1 MRLRFQKGDMIAI
14 AAVVVLAAII
24 FAFFLP
30 DSTASG
36 TRAEIYLNGK
46 LVRTV
51 SLNTPQQF
59 TLSGSYQN
67 TITVSEG
74 KIAVTQSNCPGK
86 DCINCGW
93 ADSPGKLI
101 VCLPNGLEIRI
112 IADNNDVD
120 FVVG

>member
-14 AAVVVLAAII
+14 AAVVVLAAMV

-30 DSTASG
+30 DSTSG
-36 TRAEIYLNGK
+36 TRADIYQDGK

-59 TLSGSYQN
+59 TLTDDYSN
-67 TITVSEG
+67 TITVADG
-74 KIAVTQSNCPGK
+74 KIAVTQSNCPGG
-86 DCINCGW
+86 DCVNCGW

-112 IADNNDVD
+112 IADDSDVD
-120 FVVG
+120 YVVG